1 MFLASGMAQKPLLD
15 IKLLVGAP
23 AVVIPRKGYG
33 WPERVIAGGELCVS
47 IRHPQTMVQVSKS
60 SRHSKMTGDFAEHL
74 VLYWLSKHG
83 FECARVDHTGIDLIA
98 RNPHTDEVM
107 GISVKSRSRNP
118 GTETTSISI
127 HDSDIQKALK
137 ACTTFQ
143 CRAYFAIMADIKN
156 KIVVFILSA
165 QKLRKIFPN
174 SKDVY
179 AWRMTEKCLEQYYAD
194 SEIRVFELRT
204 RTHSWWT

>member
-1 MFLASGMAQKPLLD
+1 MFLTSGMAQKPLLD

-33 WPERVIAGGELCVS
+33 WPERVIAGGELYVFAC
-47 IRHPQTMVQVSKS
+47 RPQTMVQISKS
-60 SRHSKMTGDFAEHL
+60 SRHSKITGDFTEHL

-127 HDSDIQKALK
+127 HDSDVEKALK
-137 ACTTFQ
+137 ACAAFR
-143 CRAYFAIMADIKN
+143 CSPYFAIAADVRD
-156 KIVVFILSA
+156 KIVVFILST
-165 QKLRKIFPN
+165 QKLRRIFPN
-174 SKDVY
+174 SKDVC
-179 AWRMTEKCLEQYYAD
+179 AWRMTEKYLKQYYAD
-194 SEIRVFELRT
+194 SEIKVFELRT